1 MVKLSVV
8 MAVYDGAAE
17 LPRTLASIFDQSE
30 SDFELLVVD
39 DGSRDDTPALLR
51 ACRDPRLRV
60 ITQANAGLT
69 AALVRGCAEA
79 SAPVIA
85 RHDNGDRSDPRRF
98 AAQLALMRDDV
109 VLVSCAT
116 RVVGPGGEPL
126 FVSEADGDAIREGL
140 LHGDVTAIRSIPHHG
155 SAMFRRDAYLEA
167 GGYRAQFR
175 VAQDLDL
182 WIRLARLG
190 RIAIAGEPLYEATFD
205 AHGISGGQRAAQTI
219 ATAVA
224 VQLRDRGPRAELLQ
238 AAANIPRGTRDD
250 AAGHYF
256 IASCLLRNGDPR
268 WREYAKR
275 AVRSNPFHLRA
286 WLRLLTG
293 R

>member
-8 MAVYDGAAE
+8 MAVYNGAAE

-39 DGSRDDTPALLR
+39 DGSRDDTPSILR

-60 ITQANAGLT
+60 ITQENTGLT
-69 AALVRGCAEA
+69 AALIRGCEQAV
-79 SAPVIA
+79 APAIA
-85 RHDNGDRSDPRRF
+85 RHDNGDRSHPQRF
-98 AAQLALMRDDV
+98 AKQLELLRGDV

-116 RVVGPGGEPL
+116 QVVGPGGEPL
-126 FVSEADGDAIREGL
+126 FVSSGEGDAIREGL

-182 WIRLARLG
+182 WIRLAKLG
-190 RIAIAGEPLYEATFD
+190 RIVIANDLLYEATFD
-205 AHGISGGQRAAQTI
+205 AHGISGGQRAAQMI
-219 ATAVA
+219 ATKIAVE
-224 VQLRDRGPRAELLQ
+224 LRDRGHRPELLE
-238 AAANIPRGTRDD
+238 AAANIPRGRRDE

-268 WREYAKR
+268 WRDYAKR
-275 AVRSNPFHLRA
+275 AVRGNPLHLRA
-286 WLRLLTG
+286 WARLLTG